1 MLKWIL
7 IAVAALALVVVAV
20 AVVGALLPTA
30 HVAARAARFRQPPEA
45 VFARI
50 SDVGLAASWR
60 TDITRVEMLPSVEGR
75 VRFREIGRM
84 GGVTMEVVER
94 TAPTRMVTRIADPEQ
109 PFGGTWTFELAPADG
124 GTRLTI
130 TERGE
135 VYNPIFRALGRFVFG
150 HTATIDQYLRAL
162 GAAFGDA
169 VTPEGA

>member
-1 MLKWIL
+1 
-7 IAVAALALVVVAV
+7 
-20 AVVGALLPTA
+20 
-30 HVAARAARFRQPPEA
+30 
-45 VFARI
+45 
-50 SDVGLAASWR
+50 
-60 TDITRVEMLPSVEGR
+60 
-75 VRFREIGRM
+75 
-84 GGVTMEVVER
+84 
-94 TAPTRMVTRIADPEQ
+94 MVTRIADPEQ

-169 VTPEGA
+169 LTPEGA